1 MDNYKTAVIEGNI
14 GVGKT
19 TLAEGL
25 GKKYNANVILEKF
38 EDNPFLE
45 KFYENPEQYAF
56 LVEMN
61 FLISRYEQV
70 KEFLHPSLFHDFSV
84 SDFYLNKTMIFS
96 ANNLSSHQFTLFRK
110 IYDIIY
116 GKLPLPSIYIF
127 LRRSVDELMANI
139 KKRGREYEKHI
150 TAEYLLGIENSY
162 MSYLRTVNDFPIV
175 VCDVSGIDL
184 RSDEMLEF
192 FYNLIFS
199 NNLKNGLNYINP

>member
-1 MDNYKTAVIEGNI
+1 M
-14 GVGKT
+14 GKT
-19 TLAEGL
+19 TLAEAL
-25 GKKYNANVILEKF
+25 GKKYNANVILERF

-70 KEFLHPSLFHDFSV
+70 KEFLQPSLFHSFSV

-96 ANNLSSHQFTLFRK
+96 ANNLTSHQFTLFRK
-110 IYDIIY
+110 VYDIIY

-127 LRRSVDELMANI
+127 LRRSIDELMENI

-150 TAEYLLGIENSY
+150 TSEYLSGIENSY
-162 MSYLRTVNDFPIV
+162 MSYLRTVNNFPVV
-175 VCDVSGIDL
+175 VCDVSGVDL
-184 RSDEMLEF
+184 RTEAMLGF
-192 FYNLIFS
+192 FHNLIYS
-199 NNLKNGLNYINP
+199 EELKNGLNFINP

>member
-1 MDNYKTAVIEGNI
+1 MENYKTVVVEGNI

-19 TLAEGL
+19 TLAEAL
-25 GKKYNANVILEKF
+25 GKKYNANVILERF

-45 KFYENPEQYAF
+45 KFYESPEQYAF

-70 KEFLHPSLFHDFSV
+70 KEFLQPSLFHNFSV

-110 IYDIIY
+110 VYDIIY
-116 GKLPLPSIYIF
+116 GKLPLPSVYIF
-127 LRRSVDELMANI
+127 LRRSIDELMDNI

-150 TAEYLLGIENSY
+150 TSEYLSGIENSY
-162 MSYLRTVNDFPIV
+162 MSYLRTVNNFPVV

-184 RSDEMLEF
+184 RTDKMLEF
-192 FYNLIFS
+192 FHNLIYS
-199 NNLKNGLNYINP
+199 DELKNGLNFINP